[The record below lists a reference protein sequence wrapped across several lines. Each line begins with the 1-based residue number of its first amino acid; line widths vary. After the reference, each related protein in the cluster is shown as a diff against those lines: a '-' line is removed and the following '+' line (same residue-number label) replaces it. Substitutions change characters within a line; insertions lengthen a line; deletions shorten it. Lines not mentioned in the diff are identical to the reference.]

1 MNDRTNSPE
10 DEPITVNQL
19 LGSERGIWCV
29 VTRDSRHFF
38 DLDNKTVVRVPGR
51 TALPMLGDPVRPIRE
66 ITACRVGARGAWTM
80 HTDGW
85 DSEIDYWWHRSS
97 VIQEI
102 RQATTTSPGDSSD
115 DGVGV

>member
-10 DEPITVNQL
+10 DEPVTVNQL

-38 DLDNKTVVRVPGR
+38 DLDNRTVVRVPGS

-80 HTDGW
+80 HSDGW
-85 DSEIDYWWHRSS
+85 DPEIDYWWHRSS

-102 RQATTTSPGDSSD
+102 QQVTTAALSTESD